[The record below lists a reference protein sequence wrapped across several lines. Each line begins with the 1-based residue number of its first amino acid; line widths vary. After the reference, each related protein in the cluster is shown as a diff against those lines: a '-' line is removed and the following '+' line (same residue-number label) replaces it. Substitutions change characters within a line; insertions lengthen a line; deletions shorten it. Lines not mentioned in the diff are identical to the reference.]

1 VNQQE
6 KQPRKDMN
14 VLNKNEKKAFSDKLA
29 DFISAN
35 RILFIG
41 IAIGIVVAIAAV
53 GIYTAVSENVATASS
68 RAMELAEQK
77 LQQWSQETD
86 EQKKADSEKALLV
99 YLDTIA
105 KKWPHTIAAQRAL
118 LRKAAILNQKKEY
131 ADAEKTALDAL
142 ARNKNSYAAPIAL
155 ELAAVSAEEAGNK
168 DAAIAHYTQ
177 LAKDYLKDN
186 PVAPHALFNLGRLQE
201 EKSDYKAAMASYN
214 QLVSAFGGSD
224 WALLAKNRIIY
235 LKAKG
240 LAE

>member
-1 VNQQE
+1 MNQQE
-6 KQPRKDMN
+6 KQPGKDMKI
-14 VLNKNEKKAFSDKLA
+14 LNKDEKKTFSDKLA

-86 EQKKADSEKALLV
+86 EQKKSDIAKSLLTD
-99 YLDTIA
+99 LDAIA
-105 KKWPHTIAAQRAL
+105 KKWPRTIAAQRAL

-131 ADAEKTALDAL
+131 ADAEKTALDAFE
-142 ARNKNSYAAPIAL
+142 RNKNSYAAPIAL

-177 LAKDYLKDN
+177 LTKDYLKDN

-201 EKSDYKAAMASYN
+201 GKSDYKAAMDSYN
-214 QLVSAFGGSD
+214 QLVSSFGGSD

-235 LKAKG
+235 LKAQG
-240 LAE
+240 LVK

>member
-1 VNQQE
+1 MNQQE
-6 KQPRKDMN
+6 KQPKKDIN
-14 VLNKNEKKAFSDKLA
+14 ILNKNEKKNFSDKLA

-41 IAIGIVVAIAAV
+41 IAIGIIVAIAAV

-86 EQKKADSEKALLV
+86 EQKKADSEKTLIAD
-99 YLDTIA
+99 LDAIA

-177 LAKDYLKDN
+177 LVKDYLKDN

-214 QLVSAFGGSD
+214 QLVSAFGSSD